1 MHCLKDALKRKK
13 RIVVEAKIAFNM
25 KGINWKFLGLFMLY
39 LGIFVGLVQL
49 PQSLYHEALR
59 FTASAVAASGRCFLS
74 RSPVL
79 IHMSPF
85 GVSQWRLSLNALAS
99 TMLPY
104 LWQQSSLSRV
114 ILSRIKQ
121 PGLFVGISVIFLLNL
136 LRLGIIGIIG
146 HYSVSL
152 FSFVHL
158 YLWQALFTLLV
169 LLLWILWV
177 NGKAGFSWLLTKQS
191 LLVMAAASISF
202 WFMIT
207 YLSYYLSFIGCIA
220 DRIFPL
226 FAGVM
231 SIPASV
237 IAEGRLIG
245 YISGSYIIY
254 SETGLYTLNYAIFL
268 SLAPVVALSSERN
281 LFMKKFTAGTGLM
294 LAFHLG
300 LILMDWSLEVT
311 TDATLSSVLIWC
323 IVLSSMLAPLVS
335 WLCAALLFPSK
346 AKKIV

>member
-1 MHCLKDALKRKK
+1 MKAEM
-13 RIVVEAKIAFNM
+13 VFKIE
-25 KGINWKFLGLFMLY
+25 GINWKFLGLFTLY
-39 LGIFVGLVQL
+39 LGIFVGLVQI

-59 FTASAVAASGRCFLS
+59 FTASAVAGFWKMFSV
-74 RSPVL
+74 PVSSVDTYVTFFNFTMEIIL
-79 IHMSPF
+79 ECTGLHYAAIFMAA
-85 GVSQWRLSLNALAS
+85 VLAFQGH
-99 TMLPY
+99 TFPY
-104 LWQQSSLSRV
+104 
-114 ILSRIKQ
+114 KTA
-121 PGLFVGISVIFLLNL
+121 GLFVGIGVIFLLNL
-136 LRLGIIGIIG
+136 LRLGIIGMVG
-146 HYSVSL
+146 HYSANL

-191 LLVMAAASISF
+191 LLVVAAASISF

-207 YLSYYLSFIGCIA
+207 YLSYYLSFIAYLA
-220 DRIFPL
+220 DGIFPL
-226 FAGVM
+226 FVGVM
-231 SIPASV
+231 SIPDSV

-245 YISGSYIIY
+245 YISGSYVIY
-254 SETGLYTLNYAIFL
+254 SETGLYALNYAIFL
-268 SLAPVVALSSERN
+268 SLAPLVALSSERN

-294 LAFHLG
+294 FAFHLG

-311 TDATLSSVLIWC
+311 ADAMLSSVLIWC

-346 AKKIV
+346 ARKVI